1 MAGGGCGAGGAG
13 AGAGVERPVDQPV
26 TAVAVVAGR
35 RRTATRRLS
44 VFVSPLVL
52 IIEKNKGGGEEGI
65 YSKNIM

>member
-44 VFVSPLVL
+44 VFVSPPVF
-52 IIEKNKGGGEEGI
+52 IIKNKGGGEEGI
-65 YSKNIM
+65 YSKI